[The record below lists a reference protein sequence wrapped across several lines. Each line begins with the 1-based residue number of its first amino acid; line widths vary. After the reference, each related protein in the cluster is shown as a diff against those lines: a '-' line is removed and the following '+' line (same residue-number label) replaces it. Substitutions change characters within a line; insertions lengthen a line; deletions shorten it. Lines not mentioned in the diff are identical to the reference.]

1 MGDIGAKKLAKSCFV
16 EVDVLMWASL
26 YEMQLNRI
34 THIKQLEQKMRDRLK
49 NIDRTDRESS
59 PNKKD
64 KEREWESVR
73 KREEKEEIFIEM
85 E

>member
-1 MGDIGAKKLAKSCFV
+1 
-16 EVDVLMWASL
+16 
-26 YEMQLNRI
+26 MQLNRI

-64 KEREWESVR
+64 KERERVR
-73 KREEKEEIFIEM
+73 KYEKKRRERRDIHRDRTMLRNGIR
-85 E
+85 

>member
-16 EVDVLMWASL
+16 EVDVLMWVSQ

-34 THIKQLEQKMRDRLK
+34 THIKQLEQKMRGRLK

-64 KEREWESVR
+64 KEREWESMR
-73 KREEKEEIFIEM
+73 KKEEKEEMFIEM